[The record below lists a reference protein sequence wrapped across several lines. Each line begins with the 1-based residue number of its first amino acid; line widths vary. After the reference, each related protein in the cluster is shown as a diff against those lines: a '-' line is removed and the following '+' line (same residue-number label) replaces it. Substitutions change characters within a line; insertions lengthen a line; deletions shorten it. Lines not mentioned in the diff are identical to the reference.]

1 MNRKQGFL
9 TQQTTVVLLFL
20 VAIFVDVLTTK
31 IVMLFT
37 PGSTVEAEASRIN
50 NYFFVALGVLLL
62 LALWKTPL
70 RIRWAALKTG
80 GRDIFRREMLEAA
93 GFSLLLIIVMV
104 VYRLILNGRDP
115 EVAARPWFGL
125 YLDIH
130 SRWFYPFSTVL
141 QELLI
146 KALVQENVRCLAPNG
161 NRHMT
166 AGLTGLFFAI
176 LHMNY
181 PLYYLV
187 GAGLLCY
194 GTAYLYERDQNIWGS
209 SLIHFVIGF
218 MPRALGL
225 KA

>member
-1 MNRKQGFL
+1 MNRKQGSL
-9 TQQTTVVLLFL
+9 TQQTTMVLLFL
-20 VAIFVDVLTTK
+20 VAIFVNVLTTK
-31 IVMLFT
+31 IVMMFT
-37 PGSTVEAEASRIN
+37 PDSTVTAEASRIN
-50 NYFFVALGVLLL
+50 KYFFGALGVLLL

-70 RIRWAALKTG
+70 RIRWEALKTG
-80 GRDIFRREMLEAA
+80 SRSAFRREMLEAV
-93 GFSLLLIIVMV
+93 GISLVLIIAMV
-104 VYRLILNGRDP
+104 VYRLVLNGRDAD
-115 EVAARPWFGL
+115 VAARPWFGL
-125 YLDIH
+125 YLGTH
-130 SRWFYPFSTVL
+130 GRWFYPFSSVL

-146 KALVQENVRCLAPNG
+146 KALVQENVRCLSPNG

-181 PLYYLV
+181 PLYYLL

-194 GTAYLYERDQNIWGS
+194 GTAYLYERDRNIWGS

-225 KA
+225 KI

>member
-20 VAIFVDVLTTK
+20 VAVFVDVLTTK

-93 GFSLLLIIVMV
+93 GISLLLIIVMV
-104 VYRLILNGRDP
+104 VYRLILNGLVLSLQYRTSG
-115 EVAARPWFGL
+115 AA
-125 YLDIH
+125 DQ
-130 SRWFYPFSTVL
+130 S
-141 QELLI
+141 
-146 KALVQENVRCLAPNG
+146 A
-161 NRHMT
+161 
-166 AGLTGLFFAI
+166 
-176 LHMNY
+176 
-181 PLYYLV
+181 
-187 GAGLLCY
+187 GAGECPLPRPERQPAYDRRPDRAVLRDSAYELSAVLSGGSRPALL
-194 GTAYLYERDQNIWGS
+194 RDRLS
-209 SLIHFVIGF
+209 V
-218 MPRALGL
+218 
-225 KA
+225 